1 MKTIH
6 HAMNFTSTEAELFT
20 IRCDFSQASQIQGV
34 TYIIIVTDII
44 LTVKRIFDMTLY
56 LY

>member
-1 MKTIH
+1 
-6 HAMNFTSTEAELFT
+6 MNFTSTEAELFT
-20 IRCDFSQASQIQGV
+20 IRCGFSQASQIQGV

-44 LTVKRIFDMTLY
+44 LAVIRIFDMTFY